1 MGAVVGDGSFDATE
15 IVKLGAM
22 ADSKLDSEQSLEEPV
37 ADPRPPRRGILK
49 RAAIGVLAAI
59 FLFVAFE
66 WLRFPDVEK
75 LRKENPKTSAFMELR
90 RQQLRREG
98 KSDELSHRWVSYDR
112 ISPNLR
118 RAVIVSEDSA
128 FYDHEGIDV
137 DELKKSFETNLE
149 KGKLARGGSTI
160 TQQLAKNLYLSP
172 SKNPYRKVRELL
184 ITRALERELTKK
196 RILEIYLNVVEFGE
210 RVYGAEA
217 AARFYFKK
225 PASALSPS
233 EAALLAGCLPN
244 PRKMNPGAPSKRLR
258 SRQRIIL
265 SRMNRWGRYFEQQ
278 VLTAPPPAH
287 AAAEEP
293 AATDTSNAVPDDSG
307 LPPDADST
315 MEPPPPET
323 STDPATDTAVEIP
336 ATDTTTEPPPDPPAR

>member
-1 MGAVVGDGSFDATE
+1 MNEDAAPAGE
-15 IVKLGAM
+15 SSRDRAPL
-22 ADSKLDSEQSLEEPV
+22 QEE
-37 ADPRPPRRGILK
+37 RSTPPTRRGLAGK
-49 RAAIGVLAAI
+49 VAIGFAVA
-59 FLFVAFE
+59 LFAFAFYQ
-66 WLRFPDVEK
+66 WVTFPDVGK
-75 LRKENPKTSAFMELR
+75 LRKENPKTTAFMEQR
-90 RQQLRREG
+90 RAQLRRDG
-98 KSDELSHRWVSYDR
+98 KSDELRQKWVSYDR

-128 FYDHEGIDV
+128 FYEHEGVDV

-172 SKNPYRKVRELL
+172 SKNPWRKVKELL

-217 AARFYFKK
+217 ASRHYFDK
-225 PASALSPS
+225 PASALGPQ

-244 PRKMNPGAPSKRLR
+244 PRKMNPGAPNKRLR

-265 SRMNRWGRYFEQQ
+265 SRMNRWGRYIEQQ
-278 VLTAPPPAH
+278 VLTAPPPAN
-287 AAAEEP
+287 AVEEEAATPAETESGLDTVPAGPADATGTVSTDSAAEEP
-293 AATDTSNAVPDDSG
+293 
-307 LPPDADST
+307 PPA
-315 MEPPPPET
+315 EPPAPPPVDETSPET
-323 STDPATDTAVEIP
+323 
-336 ATDTTTEPPPDPPAR
+336 PPPASGT

>member
-1 MGAVVGDGSFDATE
+1 MTSIATPPDSPLE
-15 IVKLGAM
+15 RGTPEAPAAERSGWWRNVKRLVIW
-22 ADSKLDSEQSLEEPV
+22 SS
-37 ADPRPPRRGILK
+37 
-49 RAAIGVLAAI
+49 AALA
-59 FLFVAFE
+59 LFVVYE
-66 WLRFPDVEK
+66 WATFPDVAR
-75 LRKENPKTSAFMELR
+75 LRKENPATSAFMEQR
-90 RQQLRREG
+90 RAQLRSDG
-98 KSDELSHRWVSYDR
+98 KSDELKRTWVSYER

-128 FYDHEGIDV
+128 FYEHEGVDV
-137 DELKKSFETNLE
+137 EELKKSFETNLE

-172 SKNPYRKVRELL
+172 SKNPWRKVKELL

-217 AARFYFKK
+217 ASRYYFGK
-225 PASALSPS
+225 PASALGPS

-244 PRKMNPGAPSKRLR
+244 PRKMNPGAPNRRLR

-265 SRMNRWGRYFEQQ
+265 SRMSRWGRYFEQQ
-278 VLTAPPPAH
+278 VLTAPPPEH

-293 AATDTSNAVPDDSG
+293 TTGTPPPEGEPPPDLTDTTATATTTEEPLPAEPPTEPSTDTSA
-307 LPPDADST
+307 T
-315 MEPPPPET
+315 EPPPPT
-323 STDPATDTAVEIP
+323 GS
-336 ATDTTTEPPPDPPAR
+336 

>member
-1 MGAVVGDGSFDATE
+1 MAMPDPEARSEPAAPEPAGSPGTGAA
-15 IVKLGAM
+15 
-22 ADSKLDSEQSLEEPV
+22 
-37 ADPRPPRRGILK
+37 PRRRGFVK
-49 RAAIGVLAAI
+49 RITLGLLAAGL
-59 FLFVAFE
+59 LFAAFE
-66 WLRFPDVEK
+66 WLTFPDVEK
-75 LRKENPKTSAFMELR
+75 LRNENPKTTAFMELR
-90 RQQLRREG
+90 RKQLRKEG
-98 KSDELSHRWVSYDR
+98 GSDELQRRWVSYDR

-128 FYDHEGIDV
+128 FYDHEGVDV
-137 DELKKSFETNLE
+137 EELKKSFETNLE

-196 RILEIYLNVVEFGE
+196 RIFEIYLNSVEFGE

-225 PASALSPS
+225 PASALTPS

-244 PRKMNPGAPSKRLR
+244 PRKMNPGAPNKRLR
-258 SRQRIIL
+258 TRQRIIL

-278 VLTAPPPAH
+278 VLSAPPPPHAVAEEAPTETTGSAPDDAAPPPEAGSTAEPPPSEESTAPLPATAVDTSASETETAPP
-287 AAAEEP
+287 
-293 AATDTSNAVPDDSG
+293 
-307 LPPDADST
+307 L
-315 MEPPPPET
+315 EPPGL
-323 STDPATDTAVEIP
+323 
-336 ATDTTTEPPPDPPAR
+336 

>member
-1 MGAVVGDGSFDATE
+1 MQAASG
-15 IVKLGAM
+15 
-22 ADSKLDSEQSLEEPV
+22 
-37 ADPRPPRRGILK
+37 PPRRSMLK
-49 RAAIGVLAAI
+49 RAAIGVLAAVVL
-59 FLFVAFE
+59 FLAFE
-66 WLRFPDVEK
+66 WLRFPDVGK

-98 KSDELSHRWVSYDR
+98 KSDELSHRWVPYDR

-137 DELKKSFETNLE
+137 EELKKSFETNLE

-225 PASALSPS
+225 PASALNPS

-244 PRKMNPGAPSKRLR
+244 PRKMDPGAPNKRLR

-287 AAAEEP
+287 ATAEEP
-293 AATDTSNAVPDDSG
+293 ATTDTSIAVPDDTDLFPDSDG
-307 LPPDADST
+307 TVKPPA
-315 MEPPPPET
+315 PET
-323 STDPATDTAVEIP
+323 STDPVTDTAVEIP
-336 ATDTTTEPPPDPPAR
+336 ATETTMEPPLPDPPAR

>member
-1 MGAVVGDGSFDATE
+1 MHEGSGTGPDVGKLMTMPEREVTTGSAEPPPGSEVPAVAPRRRGWVKRGALGLLAAVV
-15 IVKLGAM
+15 
-22 ADSKLDSEQSLEEPV
+22 
-37 ADPRPPRRGILK
+37 
-49 RAAIGVLAAI
+49 
-59 FLFVAFE
+59 LFVAFE
-66 WLRFPDVEK
+66 WLTFPDVAK
-75 LRKENPKTSAFMELR
+75 LRKENPKTTAFMELR
-90 RQQLRREG
+90 RKQLRRDG
-98 KSDELSHRWVSYDR
+98 KGDELMHRWVSYER

-128 FYDHEGIDV
+128 FYEHEGVDV
-137 DELKKSFETNLE
+137 EELKKSLETNLE
-149 KGKLARGGSTI
+149 KGKIARGGSTI

-184 ITRALERELTKK
+184 ITRALERELSKK

-217 AARFYFKK
+217 AARFYFRK
-225 PASALSPS
+225 PASSLTPS

-278 VLTAPPPAH
+278 VLSAPPPAQ
-287 AAAEEP
+287 AVEEE
-293 AATDTSNAVPDDSG
+293 V
-307 LPPDADST
+307 ST
-315 MEPPPPET
+315 ET
-323 STDPATDTAVEIP
+323 STESGQEDEGVPPESASTVEPPLPDASATP
-336 ATDTTTEPPPDPPAR
+336 PTTTPEEVAPEETTAAPPPTGS

>member
-1 MGAVVGDGSFDATE
+1 M
-15 IVKLGAM
+15 
-22 ADSKLDSEQSLEEPV
+22 
-37 ADPRPPRRGILK
+37 K
-49 RAAIGVLAAI
+49 RITIALLAAVL
-59 FLFVAFE
+59 LFAAFE
-66 WLRFPDVEK
+66 WLTFPDVEK
-75 LRKENPKTSAFMELR
+75 LRKENPKTTAFMELR
-90 RQQLRREG
+90 RKQLRKQG
-98 KSDELSHRWVSYDR
+98 KSDELQRRWVPYDR

-128 FYDHEGIDV
+128 FYDHEGVDV

-196 RILEIYLNVVEFGE
+196 RILEIYLNSVEFGE

-225 PASALSPS
+225 PASALTPS

-244 PRKMNPGAPSKRLR
+244 PRKMNPGAPNKRLR
-258 SRQRIIL
+258 ARQRIIL
-265 SRMNRWGRYFEQQ
+265 SRMTRWGRYFEQQ
-278 VLTAPPPAH
+278 VLSAPPPPRAADEETPPAETTGSSPDDAGAPPAAVSTDEPPPSEESTAPLPTTAVDTSATETETAPPPEA
-287 AAAEEP
+287 P
-293 AATDTSNAVPDDSG
+293 G
-307 LPPDADST
+307 L
-315 MEPPPPET
+315 
-323 STDPATDTAVEIP
+323 
-336 ATDTTTEPPPDPPAR
+336 